1 MNLVDRMIGIMAK
14 RRAKAETE
22 LLTAQALLLNEEL
35 TALHCSAI
43 HDRDREPRVRELARE
58 HPIAA
63 IANIAQVRGFKHI
76 ARCARRQ
83 MREEKV
89 A

>member
-1 MNLVDRMIGIMAK
+1 MNLVDRLIAILADWKAK
-14 RRAKAETE
+14 RATE
-22 LLTAQALLLNEEL
+22 RITAQAVDLNKEL
-35 TALHCSAI
+35 TALHYSTF
-43 HDRDREPRVRELARE
+43 HDRDREPRVRELAKE

-83 MREEKV
+83 MRDEKV

>member
-1 MNLVDRMIGIMAK
+1 MNLVDRLIATLADWKAK
-14 RRAKAETE
+14 LATE
-22 LLTAQALLLNEEL
+22 KLTAQAVDLNEEL
-35 TALHCSAI
+35 TTLHCTAL
-43 HDRDREPRVRELARE
+43 HDRDRVPAIAELAKE
-58 HPIAA
+58 HPISA